1 MKNILFPTDFSAPAQ
16 NAFHYALNVAHALGA
31 SITTLHVYSKPD
43 VSAIHLPPSLRQEYD
58 RIDVEEFEN
67 YRSEVPSLTDVARQI
82 GRENVEIR
90 HAMQAMVKKF
100 KVHEVIVKYAR
111 EHGYDLIVMGTHAHN
126 EVEDALFGSTAES
139 VMEAATVPVLVV
151 PDSAKSDGRLDHI
164 AMAYN
169 FEPEAERHVEDFL
182 HFTDP
187 FNGTLE
193 LVHIDTSHTE
203 DLVHRMDSIKRR
215 FATNER
221 IQFRVIDGDDLVEA
235 FGEYAHANDID
246 ILALFSER
254 RGFFEELFHYNKAK
268 KLVETADVPVLAI
281 PKRS

>member
-43 VSAIHLPPSLRQEYD
+43 VSAIHLPPSLQKEYD

-67 YRSEVPSLTDVARQI
+67 FRSEVPSLSDVARQI
-82 GRENVEIR
+82 GREDIEVR
-90 HAMQAMVKKF
+90 HAMQPMIKKF

-111 EHGYDLIVMGTHAHN
+111 ENGFDLIVMGTHAHN

-139 VMEAATVPVLVV
+139 VMEEARVPVLVV
-151 PDSAKSDGRLDHI
+151 PDSASSDGKLDHI

-169 FEPEAERHVEDFL
+169 FEPEVERHVEDFL

-187 FNGTLE
+187 FHGTLE
-193 LVHIDTSHTE
+193 IVHVDTSHTE
-203 DLVHRMDSIKRR
+203 DLTHRMDAIKRH

-221 IQFRVIDGDDLVEA
+221 IRFRVVEGDELVES
-235 FGEYAHANDID
+235 FSKYAAENQID
-246 ILALFSER
+246 IIALFSER

-268 KLVETADVPVLAI
+268 KLVETGDVPVLAI
-281 PKRS
+281 PKRN